1 MKPLP
6 LALLLM
12 AALAAG
18 CSKKAPTD
26 AEVLAGAR
34 KILLSSCK
42 QSGARLPNI
51 TAGQLEQFCGCST
64 EKAITIMGADG
75 LRGLATR
82 GAPTEDVNQKLRQAG
97 EECVETIR

>member
-1 MKPLP
+1 MKSFP
-6 LALLLM
+6 LALALF
-12 AALAAG
+12 AAFAAG
-18 CSKKAPTD
+18 CSKRGPTD

-42 QSGARLPNI
+42 QSGAKLPNV
-51 TAGQLEQFCGCST
+51 TAGQLEQFCGCTT
-64 EKAITIMGADG
+64 EKAIAIMGPDG